1 MGWKNIK
8 DHYQIEHIVQVR
20 SGRIG
25 IGSSM
30 VRDLIRISFDGV
42 VSWGNLGPCN
52 QNDDLM
58 RIYKAMESNPAEL
71 KKLLDAPDSFA
82 RSLPVWTYDGAEI
95 IEKSCEEY
103 GWPNCTH
110 DGLLMYEN
118 AFSSDRRKVVEFAM
132 RNALAGIQ
140 HGTRRLDEIKAQ
152 LKQATEML
160 QEDAAALAKLEND
173 YPDIRIELGPP

>member
-8 DHYQIEHIVQVR
+8 NHYQIKHIVQVR
-20 SGRIG
+20 GGRIG

-30 VRDLIRISFDGV
+30 IHDLIRISFDGV
-42 VSWGNLGPCN
+42 VSWGNLGPAT

-58 RIYKAMESNPAEL
+58 RIFKAMESNPAEL
-71 KKLLDAPDSFA
+71 KKLLDAPDSFV

-118 AFSSDRRKVVEFAM
+118 AFFSNRLEVVEFAM
-132 RNALAGIQ
+132 RNAWARVK
-140 HGTRRLDEIKAQ
+140 HGLCRLEEIKDQ
-152 LKQATEML
+152 LKKTTEML
-160 QEDAAALAKLEND
+160 QEDVAALAKLELD
-173 YPDIRIELGPP
+173 YPDVHIHKNES